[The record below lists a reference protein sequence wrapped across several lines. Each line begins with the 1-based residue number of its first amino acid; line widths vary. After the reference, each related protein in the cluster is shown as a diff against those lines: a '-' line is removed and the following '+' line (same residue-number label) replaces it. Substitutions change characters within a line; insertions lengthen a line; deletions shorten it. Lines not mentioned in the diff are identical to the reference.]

1 MRTFPPFDAQR
12 VETALSVVGRKWSTW
27 VAQTLA
33 AQDAP
38 MRARDVAAR
47 IPFGGEPLVSRR
59 LVQMHADGL
68 VVRADDRRGAS
79 YRLST
84 LGEGLA
90 PVHRELDQW
99 SRTHLPLDEPTARAA
114 RVEDALSRLQPRHTT
129 AVIQALGDGPMRFVH
144 LCEAT
149 GLDTPTAGHRLVR
162 LQADGLVTR
171 TGPRF
176 GDPYTLTAAGAA
188 LGPVY
193 AAVEHWHNPTTEPP
207 PSPARIRNT
216 PQQVADKARATA
228 ALRRSP
234 AAFSG
239 LFSHAP
245 QPHTPAPV
253 PARPAPTRTR

>member
-207 PSPARIRNT
+207 PSPARARNVS
-216 PQQVADKARATA
+216 PHDPDGSRATA
-228 ALRRSP
+228 AVGRSP
-234 AAFSG
+234 AAFGG

-253 PARPAPTRTR
+253 PARSAPTRTR